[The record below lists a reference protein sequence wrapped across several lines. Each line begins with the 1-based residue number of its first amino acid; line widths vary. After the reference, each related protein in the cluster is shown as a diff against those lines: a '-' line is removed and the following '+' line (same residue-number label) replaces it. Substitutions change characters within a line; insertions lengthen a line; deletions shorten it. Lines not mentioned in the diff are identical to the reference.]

1 MKTSTKSSTS
11 VSASS
16 ATRLPSRRFGLFL
29 RLSGLVEEA
38 AALQQ
43 CGALLRRDLD
53 VARGEQEDLVGDTL
67 HAAVEGVGE
76 AAREVDQPLR
86 ELGVRALQV
95 EDHRDAL
102 LVLVGD
108 LLCVVEAA
116 REDEV
121 HLDAAR
127 IRHGFDARDPLGRLT
142 HARLALPDGGHAGC
156 LRVRLRLGPV
166 VEVLPTPARRQ
177 PADVRALP
185 VALLEAL

>member
-53 VARGEQEDLVGDTL
+53 VARGEQEDLVGDAL

-86 ELGVRALQV
+86 QLAIRRLEV
-95 EDHRDAL
+95 EDDRDP
-102 LVLVGD
+102 VLEPVGD
-108 LLCVVEAA
+108 LLRGVEAA
-116 REDEV
+116 REDQV
-121 HLDAAR
+121 DAGGAGALHGLQVAR
-127 IRHGFDARDPLGRLT
+127 PAWLGARTEDARP
-142 HARLALPDGGHAGC
+142 
-156 LRVRLRLGPV
+156 
-166 VEVLPTPARRQ
+166 
-177 PADVRALP
+177 LP
-185 VALLEAL
+185 VGLGVGPIVVVVVPRSPGREAAHIRLLVPVRELVLGDIA